1 MTVPIYVLSS
11 QLFSCDN
18 EHPRPLFKELYSAFY
33 QIEGCKFTFFAS
45 AREYAGGPGD
55 IIGKIEER
63 TQCSFSPNTPWLGT
77 SHLKAWMICMLLGDM
92 RRIQLKPVFF
102 SSSFRTQVLHASY
115 DSSHLDVK
123 KYTHKPLSSQDSYAA
138 VRERLRR

>member
-1 MTVPIYVLSS
+1 M
-11 QLFSCDN
+11 LFF
-18 EHPRPLFKELYSAFY
+18 PK
-33 QIEGCKFTFFAS
+33 
-45 AREYAGGPGD
+45 YAMAGHEPF
-55 IIGKIEER
+55 E
-63 TQCSFSPNTPWLGT
+63 SLN
-77 SHLKAWMICMLLGDM
+77 DM
-92 RRIQLKPVFF
+92 HVTWRYEKNPAETGFF